1 MQWQKWRIQNKR
13 AVRKKR
19 TLIMIKNN
27 DGKPACQ
34 LREKWFPKTIN
45 SDRQTKMDFK
55 RYMTE
60 CAVITQAIGSN
71 VAVVVVV
78 WTKKNATIFY
88 HNHWFAKNLT
98 LH

>member
-1 MQWQKWRIQNKR
+1 
-13 AVRKKR
+13 
-19 TLIMIKNN
+19 MIKNN

-60 CAVITQAIGSN
+60 CAVITQAQAWIE
-71 VAVVVVV
+71 
-78 WTKKNATIFY
+78 
-88 HNHWFAKNLT
+88 
-98 LH
+98 